1 MVQFVCYTSVHAIE
15 ETYNVTFISQE
26 NIVFLVWDP

>member
-1 MVQFVCYTSVHAIE
+1 MDPFVCYTSGHAIE

-26 NIVFLVWDP
+26 NIVFLVSDP